1 MHFLYKC
8 IPVINPEFSASL
20 LQCHMMILQ
29 KTFEY
34 ADLMLNKYLVIIN
47 VENSCAAK

>member
-1 MHFLYKC
+1 L
-8 IPVINPEFSASL
+8 INPEFSASL
-20 LQCHMMILQ
+20 LQCHMILQ